1 MLVVLSVLDDNIGM
15 ESQERKVEVYETDD
29 GKAPYEDWL
38 DSLRDRKAVGMIEK
52 RIAKLRLGLF
62 GDSKSVGEGVI
73 ELREHYGPGYRV
85 YFALYGL
92 TVVVLLCGGDKSN
105 QSNDIAT
112 AKIYWKHYRSKNDG

>member
-1 MLVVLSVLDDNIGM
+1 M

-29 GKAPYEDWL
+29 GKAPFEDWI
-38 DSLRDRKAVGMIEK
+38 DTLRDRKAVGIIEK

-62 GDSKSVGEGVI
+62 GDSKSVGEGVL

-85 YFALYGL
+85 YFALHGL

-105 QSNDIAT
+105 QSKDIAT